1 MTAVAGQHRPVLLR
15 RELSPE
21 KQARIQ
27 QRLREGAQRREVS
40 RQAIEKSG
48 ATEGP
53 LSFGQQRFWFL
64 DQLEPGHPVY
74 HVPFG
79 LRLSGKL
86 DDAAVEYSVGEIVR
100 RHEALRTRYESRDG
114 TVVQVVDAPR
124 RVSVPRAD
132 I

>member
-21 KQARIQ
+21 KQARIGR
-27 QRLREGAQRREVS
+27 RLREGAQRREVPK
-40 RQAIEKSG
+40 QAIEKSG

-64 DQLEPGHPVY
+64 DQLEPGQPVY

-79 LRLSGKL
+79 LRLTGKL
-86 DDAAVEYSVGEIVR
+86 SHSAVEDCITEILR
-100 RHEALRTRYESRDG
+100 RHEALRT
-114 TVVQVVDAPR
+114 V
-124 RVSVPRAD
+124 
-132 I
+132 